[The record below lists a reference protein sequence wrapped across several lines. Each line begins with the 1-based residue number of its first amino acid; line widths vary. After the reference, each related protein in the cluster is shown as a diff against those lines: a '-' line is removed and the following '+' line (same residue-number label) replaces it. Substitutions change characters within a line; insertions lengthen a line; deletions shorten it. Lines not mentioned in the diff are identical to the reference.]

1 MKSVR
6 RSEESLTSRING
18 MGNATMS
25 GRGHGRIKSKQLAG
39 LDDLPP
45 ESLNRAQRRAK
56 AAEKKRRKE

>member
-1 MKSVR
+1 
-6 RSEESLTSRING
+6 
-18 MGNATMS
+18 MS
-25 GRGHGRIKSKQLAG
+25 GRGHGRIQSKQLAG